1 MALCRFFSIFFCPT
15 YNAFKESRSES
26 WIIFWDMLME
36 ISWKDP
42 DCFWTLHFIFSVRW
56 KLSRIQRVK
65 LECSDFLH
73 QFPEWFLVSYLYTVL
88 LIREF
93 LNSRVNF
100 TSLHDVRLNAFKS
113 CLVRISIFLVCHEHH
128 ISKWWIAGWFLPYF
142 YLLLK

>member
-100 TSLHDVRLNAFKS
+100 NNF
-113 CLVRISIFLVCHEHH
+113 
-128 ISKWWIAGWFLPYF
+128 WNG
-142 YLLLK
+142 LLLLFSRLIHYISMNGKDSWLHQSKVGSWLSRINVFDCR